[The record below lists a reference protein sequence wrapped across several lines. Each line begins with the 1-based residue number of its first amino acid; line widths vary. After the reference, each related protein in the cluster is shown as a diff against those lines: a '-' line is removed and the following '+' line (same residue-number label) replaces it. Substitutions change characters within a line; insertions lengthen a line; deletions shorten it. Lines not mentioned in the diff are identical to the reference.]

1 MTAEGPAFA
10 LLARRIRAQ
19 GPIPLADYM
28 ATALTHPEVGY
39 YATRDPFG
47 RAGDFTTAPEISQVF
62 GELLGLWCAER
73 WQALGEPARVLLV
86 ELGPG
91 RGTLLAD
98 ALRAARVLP
107 AFRAAVEPHLVEASP
122 LLRARQRETLGEAL
136 RDTPAQWHDDLASVP
151 DDAPLLLL
159 ANEFFDALPIR
170 QFQRTPEGWAE
181 RLVGLAPDGEALR
194 WGLGPPLPPAALSLP
209 AAAVPGA
216 IAELCPAGRALAGE
230 IGRRLAQQG
239 GAALVVDYGH
249 ARSAPGD
256 SLQALRDGRPADPL
270 AAPGAADLTAHVDFQ
285 ALAQAAE
292 AAGALA
298 HGPVEQGSFLRSL
311 GIEARAEGL
320 ARKATPAQRR
330 DLAAAIDRLT
340 APAQMGSLF
349 KALAL
354 TPPDA
359 GVPAGFPDGGW

>member
-1 MTAEGPAFA
+1 MA

-19 GPIPLADYM
+19 GPITLADYM

-47 RAGDFTTAPEISQVF
+47 RGGDFTTAPEISQVF

-73 WQALGEPARVLLV
+73 WQALGEPGRVLLV

-107 AFRAAVEPHLVEASP
+107 AFRAALEPHLVEASP
-122 LLRARQRETLGEAL
+122 LLRAKQREMLGE
-136 RDTPAQWHDDLASVP
+136 TPAQWHEALAAVP
-151 DDAPLLLL
+151 EDAPLLLL

-170 QFQRTPEGWAE
+170 QFQRTAEGWAE
-181 RLVGLAPDGEALR
+181 RLVGLTPDGEALR
-194 WGLGPPLPPAALSLP
+194 WGLAPPLPPAALSLP
-209 AAAVPGA
+209 AEAPPGTV
-216 IAELCPAGRALAGE
+216 AELCPGARALAGE
-230 IGRRLAQQG
+230 IGRRLARQG
-239 GAALVVDYGH
+239 GAALLIDYGH
-249 ARSAPGD
+249 ARSALGE

-285 ALAQAAE
+285 ALAEAAE
-292 AAGALA
+292 AAGARA
-298 HGPVEQGSFLRSL
+298 HGPVEQGAFLRAL

-320 ARKATPAQRR
+320 ARKATPTQRR
-330 DLAAAIDRLT
+330 ALAAAVDRLT
-340 APAQMGSLF
+340 APTQMGSLF
-349 KALAL
+349 KVLAL
-354 TPPDA
+354 TPPNA
-359 GVPAGFPDGGW
+359 SVPAGLPDGGW